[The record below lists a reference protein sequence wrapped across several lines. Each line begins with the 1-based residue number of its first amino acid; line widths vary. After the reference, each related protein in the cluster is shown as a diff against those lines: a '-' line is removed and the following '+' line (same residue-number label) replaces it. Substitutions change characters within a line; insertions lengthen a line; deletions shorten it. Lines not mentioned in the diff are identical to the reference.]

1 MIRISRHIFG
11 LLSRFKYHI
20 VIVFSVVVV
29 GFVDENSVMKYV
41 EYKYQ
46 IQDLKDEISKYEKQ
60 YQADTKQLRELRRDP
75 SAYAKVARE
84 RYFMKKTD
92 EDIFVLSDDEQSN
105 RKVSKYETIE

>member
-1 MIRISRHIFG
+1 MIRISGHILG
-11 LLSRFKYHI
+11 LLARFKYHI
-20 VIVFSVVVV
+20 VIAIGVLLI
-29 GFVDENSVMKYV
+29 GFFDENSIMKYV

-46 IQDLKDEISKYEKQ
+46 IQDLKDEIAKYEKQ

-84 RYFMKKTD
+84 RYFMKKAD
-92 EDIFVLSDDEQSN
+92 EDIFVLSDDEPSN